1 MNLNFEIGNYGK
13 PNNKNMFLSEK
24 DKEFFLNDNLDST
37 KLFIK
42 PKLYSISISA
52 SKEVQDYEKSLELKL
67 KTKFNC

>member
-1 MNLNFEIGNYGK
+1 MNLNFEIGNYTN
-13 PNNKNMFLSEK
+13 PINKNLFLSEK

-37 KLFIK
+37 KLFVK
-42 PKLYSISISA
+42 PKLYSISTTA